1 MGMSMHDRYYEPED
15 EPNDDEIR
23 FRTDELMRT
32 KEYDA
37 YEAGNMIEAMTEMSV
52 ADAEALQLVLDTKDH
67 LAIGRK
73 IWDITYSYMEKYAE
87 SQAISE
93 TEE

>member
-1 MGMSMHDRYYEPED
+1 MGMTMHDNYYQPDD

-32 KEYDA
+32 QEYDA
-37 YEAGNMIEAMTEMSV
+37 YQLNNVMEAITEISL

-73 IWDITYSYMEKYAE
+73 IWDITYSYMEKFAE
-87 SQAISE
+87 SQAIFD
-93 TEE
+93 TEN

>member
-1 MGMSMHDRYYEPED
+1 MSKHDAYYEPED

-32 KEYDA
+32 QEYDA
-37 YEAGNMIEAMTEMSV
+37 YQLNNVMEAITEISL

-73 IWDITYSYMEKYAE
+73 IWDITYSYMEKFAE
-87 SQAISE
+87 SQAIFE
-93 TEE
+93 TEN

>member
-1 MGMSMHDRYYEPED
+1 MGMTMHDNYYQPDD

-32 KEYDA
+32 QEYDA
-37 YEAGNMIEAMTEMSV
+37 YQAGNMIEAMTEMSI
-52 ADAEALQLVLDTKDH
+52 ADAESLQLVLDTKDH

-87 SQAISE
+87 SQAIYE
-93 TEE
+93 TEN

>member
-1 MGMSMHDRYYEPED
+1 MGMSRHDAYYEPED

-37 YEAGNMIEAMTEMSV
+37 YQTDHIVEALSDMSV
-52 ADAEALQLVLDTKDH
+52 KDAEALQLVLDTKDH

-73 IWDITYSYMEKYAE
+73 IWDITYSYMEKFAE
-87 SQAISE
+87 SQAIDE
-93 TEE
+93 IEN